1 VVSLGWEVH
10 DDLPEVMRMQT
21 ERNPFD
27 VFETELPLL
36 AERFDQLVQAQ
47 IALPGLDA
55 KTKQLLNI
63 AIQTANR
70 NPRGVTW
77 HAMMAREQ
85 GATRE
90 EVVGAVAMNL
100 HLSGLVAVLDCLPAA
115 VDGYEMPAMAL
126 T

>member
-1 VVSLGWEVH
+1 
-10 DDLPEVMRMQT
+10 MQA
-21 ERNPFD
+21 ERNPFEL
-27 VFETELPLL
+27 FETEFPQL
-36 AERFDQLVQAQ
+36 AQRFDEVVQAQ
-47 IALPGLDA
+47 IALPGLDQ

-100 HLSGLVAVLDCLPAA
+100 HLSGLAAVLECLPAA
-115 VDGYEMPAMAL
+115 VDGYEMPAMAHA
-126 T
+126 